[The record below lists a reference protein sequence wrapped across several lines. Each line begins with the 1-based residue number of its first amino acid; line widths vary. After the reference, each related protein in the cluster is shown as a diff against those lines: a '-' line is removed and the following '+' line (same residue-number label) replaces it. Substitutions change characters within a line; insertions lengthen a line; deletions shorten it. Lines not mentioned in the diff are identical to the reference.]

1 MFEGLA
7 AGLQRDLTGVLNMFL
22 AIFIH
27 KSAAAL
33 SLGISLVKTFPD
45 DFTMVR
51 WLVFIFSIA
60 TPIGVIAGMILT
72 SSGEI
77 YTIVFS
83 SIAAGTFL
91 YISASEVV
99 VQEFSVGGQRFL
111 KYFFYLVGAT
121 IIISLWFLPE
131 S

>member
-1 MFEGLA
+1 MKESLPSKKCTCNLTPFVLCIALGTHSLFEGLA

-60 TPIGVIAGMILT
+60 TPIGVIAGMMDAP
-72 SSGEI
+72 
-77 YTIVFS
+77 FD
-83 SIAAGTFL
+83 AA
-91 YISASEVV
+91 
-99 VQEFSVGGQRFL
+99 
-111 KYFFYLVGAT
+111 
-121 IIISLWFLPE
+121 
-131 S
+131 